1 MLELANP
8 VHASSS
14 SLLPGLAD
22 LQIACMEQ
30 EQVMHACIHA
40 IHRWATI
47 FLDNQ
52 LPKNALLPK

>member
-30 EQVMHACIHA
+30 KQVMHACKHA
-40 IHRWATI
+40 MHRWATI

-52 LPKNALLPK
+52 LPKNA